1 MKITVIVMLKNR
13 WITLILFNVLLLSLI
28 IPYPVLGEIS
38 SANAPSP
45 IWSDRIGEHRTIVSV
60 SGDGRY
66 VIAGSDTGVL
76 RFYAR
81 NGTMLWTYRNEGK
94 SVRSLALSRTG
105 DFAGA
110 VFVNEDA
117 PSSFAQGE
125 VFFYNQNGEVLWNFV
140 DDPTVE
146 WISMSDNGNSLYI
159 SGTPSLYSF
168 NRNGTVIG
176 KNIVP
181 GRIWTLDSAR
191 DGSFAVA
198 GSKISGHRLDMIK
211 KDGMLSWNFSTKL
224 GFGSTAI
231 SPDGE
236 NIAAAGYS
244 HLYSLDRNG
253 TELWHFTGN
262 SEFTSVAV
270 SRDGNYTVAGSQ
282 YYVQMFNR
290 TGTLHWQYIYNG
302 MVNDVAISD
311 DGEHIVA
318 GTSGGIYVFDQ
329 KGKVLWVYATPTA
342 VLRMSIE
349 NNGTHFAASTKDKVY
364 FFNRW
369 GDPAIDDEPAPTIL
383 NLTPSVTLPAQ
394 QPTTNFSPVPSWL
407 AILAIFCIGIVVIL
421 HKRG

>member
-1 MKITVIVMLKNR
+1 MILKKN
-13 WITLILFNVLLLSLI
+13 IQFASIILI
-28 IPYPVLGEIS
+28 ILTALIPINGSAADSTNVS
-38 SANAPSP
+38 SPM
-45 IWSDRIGEHRTIVSV
+45 WSDRIGDHRSLVSI

-81 NGTMLWTYRNEGK
+81 NGTMLWTYRIEGK

-125 VFFYNQNGEVLWNFV
+125 VFFYNQDGEVLWNFV

-146 WISMSDNGNSLYI
+146 WISMSDNGNSFYI

-176 KNIVP
+176 KNNVP

-231 SPDGE
+231 SPDGG

-253 TELWHFTGN
+253 TELWHFTGS

-270 SRDGNYTVAGSQ
+270 SRDGNYTVACSQ
-282 YYVQMFNR
+282 YYVQTFNQ
-290 TGTLHWQYIYNG
+290 TGTLLWQYIYQG
-302 MVNDVAISD
+302 IVNDVAISD
-311 DGEHIVA
+311 DGELIVA

-329 KGKVLWVYATPTA
+329 KGKVIWVYATPTA
-342 VLRMSIE
+342 VLHVSIE
-349 NNGTHFAASTKDKVY
+349 NNGSYFAAGTTDSVY
-364 FFNRW
+364 FFNKW
-369 GDPAIDDEPAPTIL
+369 GNATVIDEPNIPVKSSYPNGSSSGVKPSTPKPTPLSYMIVIGAL
-383 NLTPSVTLPAQ
+383 
-394 QPTTNFSPVPSWL
+394 
-407 AILAIFCIGIVVIL
+407 FCISVVASFS
-421 HKRG
+421 KKNQNK